1 MKVTAI
7 RTHQITAQDQS
18 LLTLLEA
25 YLPELEERSVLAVT
39 SKIISICQGRLV
51 KIDAVDKHDLI
62 EAEADY
68 FLPRGQ
74 SHFDVSLTITGNIF
88 IPNAGIDESNGNG
101 YYVLWPRE
109 PQAVAND
116 LRAFLRRRFSRRQVG
131 VIITDSTTTPLNWGV
146 TGTAIAHSG
155 FLAVNNYMG
164 HPDIFG
170 RTLHMTKVNVAN
182 GLAAAAVVVMGE
194 ADEQTPLAVLSELP
208 FVQFEEDDPTET
220 ELQGLRIAP
229 EDDLYAPLLRSVPW
243 QRGKKGA

>member
-7 RTHQITAQDQS
+7 RTHQITNQDHS
-18 LLTLLEA
+18 LTALLDT
-25 YLPELEERSVLAVT
+25 YLPVLEDQSVLAVT

-51 KIDAVDKHDLI
+51 KMGEADKHALI

-68 FLPRGQ
+68 FLPRGH
-74 SHFDVSLTITGNIF
+74 SRFDVSLTITHNIF

-101 YYVLWPRE
+101 YYVLWPHDL
-109 PQAVAND
+109 QAVANE
-116 LRAFLRRRFSRRQVG
+116 LRAYLRRRFARRQLG

-146 TGTAIAHSG
+146 LGTAIAHSG
-155 FLAVNNYMG
+155 FLAINNYMG

-208 FVQFEEDDPTET
+208 FVQFEENDPTEA
-220 ELQGLRIAP
+220 EINGLRIAP
-229 EDDLYAPLLRSVPW
+229 EDDLYAPLLKSVPW
-243 QRGKKGA
+243 QRGKGPA